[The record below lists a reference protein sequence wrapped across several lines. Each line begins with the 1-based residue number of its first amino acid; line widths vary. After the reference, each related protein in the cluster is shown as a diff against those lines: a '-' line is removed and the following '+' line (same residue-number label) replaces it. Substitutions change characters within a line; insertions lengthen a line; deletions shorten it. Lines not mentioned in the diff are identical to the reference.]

1 MTDTGIFAD
10 VIVMRRGHPLG
21 AAMDKHSSR
30 MGDSSWRSNHLGQ
43 HVDPDVTAV
52 KANDTI
58 PNLNQHIECN
68 GEDHE

>member
-1 MTDTGIFAD
+1 MQQWINTTP
-10 VIVMRRGHPLG
+10 V
-21 AAMDKHSSR
+21 
-30 MGDSSWRSNHLGQ
+30 MGDSTWSNHLGQ
-43 HVDPDVTAV
+43 HVDPDVTAM